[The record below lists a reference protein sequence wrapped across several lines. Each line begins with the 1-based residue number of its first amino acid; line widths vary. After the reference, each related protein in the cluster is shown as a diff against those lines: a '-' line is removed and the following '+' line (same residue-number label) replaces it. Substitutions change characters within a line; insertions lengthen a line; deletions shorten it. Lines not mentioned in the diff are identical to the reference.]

1 MRDTSVDMIVA
12 PTAKPKMAWWSTR
25 KPTSSGYPS
34 TVNAAAQTAFAA
46 DVAAEIVGEENVLR
60 DLEPPTMGAEDF
72 SYMLQK
78 RPGAYLWLCGDSEY
92 ALHHP
97 KYVFDDAVLP
107 LGAAWFVRLAQRAL
121 PAV

>member
-1 MRDTSVDMIVA
+1 M
-12 PTAKPKMAWWSTR
+12 
-25 KPTSSGYPS
+25 PTSSCGR
-34 TVNAAAQTAFAA
+34 A
-46 DVAAEIVGEENVLR
+46 LR
-60 DLEPPTMGAEDF
+60 TLSICRLGLAPPTMGAEDF